1 MDLAR
6 DIRTVTQLRSHAAE
20 LIAQLNTDRRPLI
33 ITRKGRAK
41 AVLLDPESYQRMN
54 ATIDL
59 LKRLAE
65 GEQAVRE
72 GRTIDHDILF
82 DRLERKYRG
91 S

>member
-6 DIRTVTQLRSHAAE
+6 HIRTVTDLKSHAAE
-20 LIAQLNTDRRPLI
+20 LLALVNRDRRPLL

-41 AVLLDPESYQRMN
+41 AVVLDPESYQRMN

-72 GRTIDHDILF
+72 GRTLDHDLLF